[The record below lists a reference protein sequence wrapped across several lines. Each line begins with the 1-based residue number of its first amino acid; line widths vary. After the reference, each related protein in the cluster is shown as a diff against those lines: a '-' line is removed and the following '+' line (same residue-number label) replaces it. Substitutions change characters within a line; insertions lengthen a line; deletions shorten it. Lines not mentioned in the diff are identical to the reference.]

1 MGHAQALNLH
11 VPGRTDACARLATL
25 LDPQQS
31 HVDAPEVGVIVA
43 HPDDE
48 TIGCGAQLARWI
60 GATIVL
66 VTDGAPADGKDA
78 RAAGFAS
85 TADYARARRREL
97 ETALEIAGVR
107 GDALIALDIPDQQVA
122 WRLVETTHRL
132 TEIVANRC
140 LSVFF
145 AHAYE
150 GGHPDHDGT
159 AFAVHAA
166 AQLLQRQGQAVLIAE
181 MPYYR
186 AADGGIAIQTFI
198 PGFDTK
204 ECVVNLRPEQQA
216 LKRRMIAAHQT
227 QSAILAPFSTAQEQF
242 RIAPIYNFRSLPN
255 EGQLYYAR
263 HDWGLTGREWKAL
276 ARSALAGLGLDG
288 QP

>member
-1 MGHAQALNLH
+1 MGHAQPLDLH
-11 VPGRTDACARLATL
+11 VPDRTEPCARLATL
-25 LDPQQS
+25 LDPQRS

-78 RAAGFAS
+78 QAAGFAS

-132 TEIVANRC
+132 MEIVANRR
-140 LSVFF
+140 LSVLFT
-145 AHAYE
+145 HAYE

-186 AADGGIAIQTFI
+186 AAEGGISIQTFT

-242 RIAPIYNFRSLPN
+242 RIAPIYNFRNLPN
-255 EGQLYYAR
+255 EGQLYYER

>member
-1 MGHAQALNLH
+1 MGHAQGLELH
-11 VPGRTDACARLATL
+11 VPGAETRARFAAL
-25 LDPQQS
+25 LDPRQRRVEAS
-31 HVDAPEVGVIVA
+31 DVCVIVA

-48 TIGCGAQLARWI
+48 IIECDAHLARWI

-78 RAAGFAS
+78 QAAGFAS

-159 AFAVHAA
+159 AIAVHAA
-166 AQLLQRQGQAVLIAE
+166 ARLLERHGQAVFIVENGVPIELFVSHSKRRFFALVLACIAPE
-181 MPYYR
+181 K
-186 AADGGIAIQTFI
+186 GIR
-198 PGFDTK
+198 
-204 ECVVNLRPEQQA
+204 EA
-216 LKRRMIAAHQT
+216 LKAAH
-227 QSAILAPFSTAQEQF
+227 LADLPMLMLASYF
-242 RIAPIYNFRSLPN
+242 PI
-255 EGQLYYAR
+255 
-263 HDWGLTGREWKAL
+263 
-276 ARSALAGLGLDG
+276 RSASTISSSRVLLCLIKGAAGSGLLVLRGDTF
-288 QP
+288 P